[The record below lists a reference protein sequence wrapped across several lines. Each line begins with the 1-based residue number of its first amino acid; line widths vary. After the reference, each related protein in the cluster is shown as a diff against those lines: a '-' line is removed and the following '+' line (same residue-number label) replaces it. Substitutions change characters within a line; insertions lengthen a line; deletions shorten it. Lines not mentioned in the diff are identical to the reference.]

1 MADALR
7 LIDLN
12 DQAGCP
18 VLISAAMLEPRPYGQ
33 MRVVSGWGFSRDEAH
48 RRCRMEAAERAAA
61 IYRPNTATERFSF
74 STAAVEAID
83 PRRLVLLSS
92 RQYET
97 RHRWNRL
104 HARDHHWPAPLD
116 PQRPL
121 DWLVARS
128 LVDGRKVRV
137 PAAHVLLGYPDPL
150 EQGFPVPDSSGLAAH
165 HDRERAC
172 AHALLELIERDAV
185 AIWWYNQL
193 ERPSIPVAA
202 LPAQVGIFA
211 DWAGSRGRRCWI
223 LDLSSDLGVPVAAAI
238 TSSQSSDD
246 LSLGFGAGWTHGEA
260 ALSAVGEL
268 AQFEASKRLRRGGDA
283 GGPDLV
289 ALAGRLTIAQARWLA
304 PKGEVNPRGGDPRS
318 LAELLAE
325 LARANLEAFAV
336 TLAQEPVTVVRAI
349 VPGLRPIWPRFAP
362 GRLFDVPVRTGE
374 RPAPLAEAGLNPN
387 PIIY

>member
-12 DQAGCP
+12 EEAGCP
-18 VLISAAMLEPRPYGQ
+18 VLISAAMLEPRPHGQ

-61 IYRPNTATERFSF
+61 IYRPRLATERFSL
-74 STAAVEAID
+74 SKAAGEAID
-83 PRRLVLLSS
+83 PRQVVLLST
-92 RQYET
+92 RQYDT
-97 RHRWNRL
+97 RAGWNQL

-128 LVDGRKVRV
+128 LVDGRKVHV

-150 EQGFPVPDSSGLAAH
+150 EQGFPVSDSSGLAAH
-165 HDRERAC
+165 DDHERAC

-211 DWAGSRGRRCWI
+211 GWAESRGRRCWA
-223 LDLSSDLGVPVAAAI
+223 LDLSTDLGVPVVAAI
-238 TSSQSSDD
+238 TSSQAGED
-246 LSLGFGAGWTHGEA
+246 LSLGFGAGWTHDAA

-268 AQFEASKRLRRGGDA
+268 AQFEASRRLRRGADSS
-283 GGPDLV
+283 GPDLV
-289 ALAGRLTIAQARWLA
+289 ALAGRLTIARARWLA
-304 PKGEVNPRGGDPRS
+304 PRGEVNPRGGGPRA
-318 LAELLAE
+318 LADLLAR
-325 LARANLEAFAV
+325 LSRANLEAFAV
-336 TLAQEPVTVVRAI
+336 TLAQEPVSVVRAI
-349 VPGLRPIWPRFAP
+349 VPALRPIWPRFAP
-362 GRLFDVPVRTGE
+362 GRLFDVPVLTGQRRT
-374 RPAPLAEAGLNPN
+374 RLAEAMLNPD